1 MRWSESGASRLIVM
15 MLREGL
21 EDAIVHRE
29 ESREKTLAAA
39 IAALAGTTAAS
50 EIEAI
55 KRRRAMFDS
64 DGPNYP
70 QGDDE

>member
-21 EDAIVHRE
+21 EDAIVHCE

-55 KRRRAMFDS
+55 KRRRAMFES

>member
-21 EDAIVHRE
+21 EDAIVHGE
-29 ESREKTLAAA
+29 ESRETTLAAA